1 MDDEDK
7 KAFDE
12 ITDMMTTANK
22 VIKPDIEPDII
33 MPLLRIKAKEIIRKD
48 CDTKV
53 RQ

>member
-12 ITDMMTTANK
+12 ITDMMTAEIK
-22 VIKPDIEPDII
+22 AIKPDIEPDTI
-33 MPLLRIKAKEIIRKD
+33 MPLLRIKAKEITRKD